1 MFQKQN
7 DGSRS
12 KMESLLRKHPPTIIA
27 ADLHLLGNIIS
38 EGVLDVDGRIEGNI
52 KCKCVT
58 IRKNGSVKGDILAD
72 EVHIFGAV
80 VGLVKAKDVHF
91 FSTCHVE
98 GVIMHESL
106 TIEDGAFV
114 DGQFK
119 RMDRSAAEEEETD
132 EDSDVFRS
140 LKLISCP

>member
-1 MFQKQN
+1 
-7 DGSRS
+7 
-12 KMESLLRKHPPTIIA
+12 MESLLSKHPPTIIS
-27 ADLHLLGNIIS
+27 ADVHMLGNLIS
-38 EGVLDVDGRIEGNI
+38 EGVLDIDGRIEGNI

-72 EVHIFGAV
+72 EVHIFGEV
-80 VGLVKAKDVHF
+80 IGLIKARDVHF

-119 RMDRSAAEEEETD
+119 RMDLAGSEEEEQSD
-132 EDSDVFRS
+132 EGSEVFRS